1 MALWCPP
8 SGHKPMSEESPI
20 KHTLFWGSH
29 GRLTY
34 FAPARASLRPVE
46 QEEMTDF

>member
-1 MALWCPP
+1 MALWCAP
-8 SGHKPMSEESPI
+8 SGHKLKPEDSRI
-20 KHTLFWGSH
+20 KHTPFWGSH

-34 FAPARASLRPVE
+34 FAPAQASLRPVK

>member
-1 MALWCPP
+1 MGLWRTM
-8 SGHKPMSEESPI
+8 SGHKVKSEESHS
-20 KHTLFWGSH
+20 KHTPFWGSH

-34 FAPARASLRPVE
+34 FALARASLCPVK